1 MTQHSELKVTFENAP
16 PGMKII
22 DVPGKADPL
31 MKITHD
37 VGYSLSFSTIMQSF
51 LRSVYGFILISHPT
65 FITFVVFRLA

>member
-1 MTQHSELKVTFENAP
+1 P

-37 VGYSLSFSTIMQSF
+37 VGYS
-51 LRSVYGFILISHPT
+51 P
-65 FITFVVFRLA
+65 FRR